1 MDMFEKPNLVITG
14 CDGMIAHYVKEHFSN
29 YNLYGIGRTESK
41 KKADDRITCTYFD
54 MNDTVK
60 LESYLLYIKP
70 DVIIHLASI
79 SNTHTAFSKPMET
92 LYTNGL
98 VAAHLCDIIHRNG
111 LKTKLFNASSSEIY
125 KGHVDYMVTD
135 DDPNMRHIHP
145 YSIAKIMSHA
155 TIDFYRNTYGLPF
168 SNGVLFT
175 TESRHRQ
182 PSFLLSK
189 VANYIKTWDSTQP
202 PLEVGNLDSYRNIVH
217 AKDVVRAIDVIISR
231 DIGDSYVI
239 CNNESSKM
247 IDMVLCIFKNAGMDV
262 ELRENTVYMQDRP
275 MLIIKDND
283 QHSSFEPVP
292 TNIRGISSKLKSLGW
307 EPSMNIEQILSELY
321 M

>member
-1 MDMFEKPNLVITG
+1 MDTLKKPKLIITG
-14 CDGMIAHYVKEHFSN
+14 CDGMIAHYVKDQFSN
-29 YNLYGIGRTESK
+29 YTLYGIGRTESK
-41 KKADDRITCTYFD
+41 QTADSRITCTYFD
-54 MNDTVK
+54 MNDTAK
-60 LESYLLYIKP
+60 LESYLINIKP
-70 DVIIHLASI
+70 HVIIHLASI
-79 SNTHTAFSKPMET
+79 SNTHTAFSNPMET

-111 LKTKLFNASSSEIY
+111 WKTKLFNASSSEIY
-125 KGHVDYMVTD
+125 KGHVDYTVLD

-145 YSIAKIMSHA
+145 YSIAKIMSHS
-155 TIDFYRNTYGLPF
+155 IVDFYRTTYGLPF
-168 SNGVLFT
+168 SNGVLFS

-189 VANYIKTWDSTQP
+189 VANYIKTWDSNMP

-217 AKDVVRAIDVIISR
+217 AKDVVRAIEVIILR
-231 DIGDSYVI
+231 DVGDSYVI

-247 IDMVLCIFKNAGMDV
+247 IDMVLYLFKNAGMDV
-262 ELRENTVYMQDRP
+262 ELRENTIYMQNRP
-275 MLIIKDND
+275 MLMIKDNK
-283 QHSSFEPVP
+283 QHSSFEQVP

>member
-1 MDMFEKPNLVITG
+1 MDIDKLPKLVITG
-14 CDGMIAHYVKEHFSN
+14 CDGMIAHYIKDQFSN
-29 YNLYGIGRTESK
+29 YALYGIGRTESK
-41 KKADDRITCTYFD
+41 CIPDSRIISTYFD
-54 MNDTVK
+54 MNDAEK
-60 LESYLLYIKP
+60 LESYLSNIKP

-79 SNTHTAFSKPMET
+79 SNTHTAFSKPIET

-98 VAAHLCDIIHRNG
+98 LAAHLCDIIYRNG
-111 LKTKLFNASSSEIY
+111 WKTKLFNASSSEIY
-125 KGHVDYMVTD
+125 KGHVDYTVTD
-135 DDPNMRHIHP
+135 DDSNMHHIHP
-145 YSIAKIMSHA
+145 YSIAKIMSH
-155 TIDFYRNTYGLPF
+155 TIVDFYRNTYGLPF

-189 VANYIKTWDSTQP
+189 VANYIKTWDSNQP

-217 AKDVVRAIDVIISR
+217 AKDVVRAIDVIVSR
-231 DIGDSYVI
+231 DVGDSYVI
-239 CNNESSKM
+239 CNNQSSKM
-247 IDMVLCIFKNAGMDV
+247 IDMVLCLFKNAGMEV
-262 ELRENTVYMQDRP
+262 ELRENVIYMQDRP
-275 MLIIKDND
+275 MLIINDNK

-307 EPSMNIEQILSELY
+307 EPSMNIEQILRELY